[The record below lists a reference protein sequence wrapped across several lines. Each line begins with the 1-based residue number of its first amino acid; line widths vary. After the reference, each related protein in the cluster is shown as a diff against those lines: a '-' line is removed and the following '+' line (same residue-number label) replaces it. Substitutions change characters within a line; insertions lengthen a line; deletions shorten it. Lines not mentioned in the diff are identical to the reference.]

1 MLTFFFALLS
11 LRTAS
16 GNVFLQRSELGSEGE
31 FKDEHILRQLEQA
44 MGSDHRVA
52 TESRM
57 KSITEALSPIFVALP
72 KNNTAKVGPS
82 AARYALH
89 RLFIQR
95 HGWQVKGLAA
105 NGDTW
110 DAVHPSM
117 AFADKVSSGVKA
129 LFDDR
134 LGSSGLTLH
143 ELAVFA
149 ATLEH
154 LIHSEAMTRLQHA
167 YKLCGDE
174 PMQALPKGKV
184 DKLIQTYMA
193 IYVTGLNASSASDY
207 TMRRYVDNIRKVYP
221 GWNLTLK
228 FLQDLQTELVG
239 DRPVYDFSDITD
251 VVEEAGERFGRF
263 QNQECVDLKKILV
276 TLEESNGSGRVR
288 LTDFYNSAL
297 NGGQWQFSESVQYL
311 RQLGA
316 LDESDSSNLRVVIP
330 NYLGAP
336 SNCIASSAYYGVC
349 CIDECEDLL
358 GHVEKELKSPTADPS
373 KIAKIIANLPSAS
386 VAAGRQLSASL
397 IQRLEELGDH
407 HDNSIP
413 IHGRLFAQWMH
424 LAYPREC
431 PFPHVSGTIQPKTAK
446 EMRAEGQKTKALKEE
461 MLQYIEAGRPALA
474 EKRGGCNNDIC
485 SAMWSTEEELVDVH
499 AHLSERTRGEGKGP
513 WRTLLFSMFSCTAA
527 VCFALSLVKTF
538 ALTLGADEMKSKA
551 GKAGA
556 GWWAKASL
564 TQTRNIH
571 NV

>member
-1 MLTFFFALLS
+1 MAMLKVFFALLLMG

-16 GNVFLQRSELGSEGE
+16 GNVFLQRSELASGGE
-31 FKDEHILRQLEQA
+31 FEDGHILRQLEQA
-44 MGSDHRVA
+44 MGSEHRVA

-72 KNNTAKVGPS
+72 KNNTGKVGPS
-82 AARYALH
+82 SARYALH
-89 RLFIQR
+89 RLFVQR

-110 DAVHPSM
+110 DAVHPSI
-117 AFADKVSSGVKA
+117 AFADKVSGGVKA

-134 LGSSGLTLH
+134 LGSSGLSLH

-174 PMQALPKGKV
+174 PMQALPKAKA

-193 IYVTGLNASSASDY
+193 IYVTGLNATSASEI
-207 TMRRYVDNIRKVYP
+207 TMRRYVDNIRRVYP

-228 FLQDLQTELVG
+228 FLDDLQMEVVG
-239 DRPVYDFSDITD
+239 DRPIYEFSDITD

-263 QNQECVDLKKILV
+263 QNHECLDLKKILV
-276 TLEESNGSGRVR
+276 TLEESKGSGRVR

-316 LDESDSSNLRVVIP
+316 LDESDSSNLRVIIP

-358 GHVEKELKSPTADPS
+358 GHVERELKSPTADPN

-386 VAAGRQLSASL
+386 VAAGRKLSATL

-407 HDNSIP
+407 HDDRIP

-431 PFPHVSGTIQPKTAK
+431 PFPTSPG
-446 EMRAEGQKTKALKEE
+446 RSNQKLP
-461 MLQYIEAGRPALA
+461 R
-474 EKRGGCNNDIC
+474 R
-485 SAMWSTEEELVDVH
+485 
-499 AHLSERTRGEGKGP
+499 
-513 WRTLLFSMFSCTAA
+513 
-527 VCFALSLVKTF
+527 
-538 ALTLGADEMKSKA
+538 
-551 GKAGA
+551 
-556 GWWAKASL
+556 
-564 TQTRNIH
+564 
-571 NV
+571 

>member
-1 MLTFFFALLS
+1 MVG
-11 LRTAS
+11 
-16 GNVFLQRSELGSEGE
+16 GNVFLQRSEFPGTLSMDG
-31 FKDEHILRQLEQA
+31 HILMQLEEA
-44 MGSDHRVA
+44 MGSEHRVA

-57 KSITEALSPIFVALP
+57 KSITEALNPIFVALP
-72 KNNTAKVGPS
+72 KNNTGRVGPS
-82 AARYALH
+82 SARYALH
-89 RLFIQR
+89 RLFVQR

-174 PMQALPKGKV
+174 PMQALPKERA

-228 FLQDLQTELVG
+228 FLADLQTELVG

-276 TLEESNGSGRVR
+276 KLEESNGSGRVR

-297 NGGQWQFSESVQYL
+297 NGVQWQFSESVQYL

-358 GHVEKELKSPTADPS
+358 GHVERELKSPTADPGKLS
-373 KIAKIIANLPSAS
+373 KIIANLPSAS
-386 VAAGRQLSASL
+386 VAAGRELSATL

-407 HDNSIP
+407 HGNRIP

-446 EMRAEGQKTKALKEE
+446 EMIAEGQKVKALKEE
-461 MLQYIEAGRPALA
+461 MQQYIKAGRPPNS
-474 EKRGGCNNDIC
+474 ERKERCDSDIC
-485 SAMWSTEEELVDVH
+485 SAMWSTEEELVDFH
-499 AHLSERTRGEGKGP
+499 AHLSERTRGEGKGT
-513 WRTLLFSMFSCTAA
+513 WRTLLFSIFSCTAA
-527 VCFALSLVKTF
+527 VCFALSLVKTLP
-538 ALTLGADEMKSKA
+538 LTVGADEMRPKA
-551 GKAGA
+551 GRAGKS
-556 GWWAKASL
+556 WWAQASL
-564 TQTRNIH
+564 KQTTNIH